1 MSSVECHVHLWAGG
15 QPSPAHRQVPALAAA
30 TLLAEMDA
38 AGVDAAV
45 IQPPAWDATS
55 NEVAVAAAA
64 AYPERYA
71 VLGWFPLNQTDNQ
84 SQVARWTERPGM
96 LGLRF
101 TFSQPHEKT
110 WPTDGSLDGLWEAAA
125 AAQLPVALA
134 CSDFLPTVGMIAQRH
149 PRLRLLVDHLGAPLR
164 STGAAAYARID
175 ELIALARYPNIAV
188 KASAAPGYS
197 GEAYP
202 FTDIH
207 PYLQRVFDAFG
218 AQRMFWGTDITRMP
232 CTWRQCVSLFT
243 EELPWLRGSD
253 LDLVM
258 GEALCQWIG
267 WQRGVAASGIS
278 RG

>member
-1 MSSVECHVHLWAGG
+1 M
-15 QPSPAHRQVPALAAA
+15 
-30 TLLAEMDA
+30 
-38 AGVDAAV
+38 
-45 IQPPAWDATS
+45 
-55 NEVAVAAAA
+55 
-64 AYPERYA
+64 
-71 VLGWFPLNQTDNQ
+71 
-84 SQVARWTERPGM
+84 
-96 LGLRF
+96 
-101 TFSQPHEKT
+101 
-110 WPTDGSLDGLWEAAA
+110 
-125 AAQLPVALA
+125 
-134 CSDFLPTVGMIAQRH
+134 
-149 PRLRLLVDHLGAPLR
+149 
-164 STGAAAYARID
+164 
-175 ELIALARYPNIAV
+175 